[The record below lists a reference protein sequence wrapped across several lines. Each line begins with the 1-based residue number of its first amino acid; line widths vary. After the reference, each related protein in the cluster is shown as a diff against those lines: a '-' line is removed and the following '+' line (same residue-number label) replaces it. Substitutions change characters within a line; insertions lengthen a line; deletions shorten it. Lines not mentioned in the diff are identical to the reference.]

1 MKALATVLIVL
12 GLMLPSYGEAK
23 KILDTVGAVGA
34 TCGKWIEVR
43 ENKRLY
49 DSSMDDLLKGS
60 VEGFLGGLNIGSGL
74 STEGQYKVVEIPDP
88 STILL
93 YVDKSCRDNPLER
106 IWMGLSR
113 LWLKLP
119 NKQKD

>member
-1 MKALATVLIVL
+1 MA
-12 GLMLPSYGEAK
+12 GLVTYS
-23 KILDTVGAVGA
+23 
-34 TCGKWIEVR
+34 CGRWIEAR
-43 ENKRLY
+43 EFKAEEY
-49 DSSMDDLLKGS
+49 DRALVYSLQ
-60 VEGFLGGLNIGSGL
+60 GFLSGLNFMRGALRHKLKPGVNYS
-74 STEGQYKVVEIPDP
+74 KRFAVIPDP

-113 LWLKLP
+113 LWLELP